1 MEIIITKTFEKQLKL
16 VPKYVRESA
25 VAVLEALEE
34 ASSANDIKDLKK
46 LSGYKNYYRIRIGDY
61 RMGLQIL
68 EPTLI
73 VITILH
79 RGAIYK
85 IFPAP

>member
-1 MEIIITKTFEKQLKL
+1 MEIVITKTFEKQLKL
-16 VPKYVRESA
+16 VPKYIRESA
-25 VAVLEALEE
+25 IAFLESLKE
-34 ASSANDIKDLKK
+34 AKKISEIKDLKK

-79 RGAIYK
+79 RGTIYK
-85 IFPAP
+85 LFP